1 MKELYNMKNIPTAEE
16 FLKREN
22 LPTDILSGDDINY
35 AMIEFAQMHVKEALD
50 KVIKEA
56 KITTMRQM
64 INGTDY
70 SERYINP
77 QSVYDAYPL
86 TNIK

>member
-1 MKELYNMKNIPTAEE
+1 MITAKE
-16 FLKREN
+16 FLEKGN
-22 LPTDILSGDDINY
+22 FNNTTDML
-35 AMIEFAQMHVKEALD
+35 IEFAQMHVKEALD

-86 TNIK
+86 DEVK